1 VIPNAFV
8 QDLLTRVDIVDV
20 VGSRV
25 QLKKQGLNYW
35 ACCPFHSEKTPRF
48 SVSPDKQFY
57 HCFGCGQTGSA
68 ISFLMAYSGLSFV
81 EAVEELARSVGLQV
95 PHEGPSIPKEE
106 RQRKQAQQ
114 LALSDVMSRADSY
127 YRSMLKIS
135 PEAIEYL
142 RGRGLSGQIAAR
154 FGLGYVPDSWSPLKQ
169 CFDNYEAPELVEAGL
184 VIEREVENR
193 GGSARRY
200 DRFRA
205 RIMFPI
211 RNERGQVIAFGGRV
225 LGKGE
230 PKYLNSP
237 ETPLFSKG
245 NELYGL
251 FEARAAIREA
261 GYVLVVEGYMDVVA
275 LSQLGFPQAVATL
288 GTACTEMHV
297 RKLFRYTNKVVFSFD
312 GDMAGRK
319 AAKRAMESSL
329 SAVNDER
336 QVLFLF
342 LPPEHDPDS
351 FIREKGAEA
360 FGRMVASA
368 EPLSQFLMGE
378 ITGGLDMATME
389 GRSQALNRARPWVS
403 VMKKSALR
411 TQIVRKLIELV
422 GMPEKEVLPWLGFA
436 APGLGANK
444 KGKGFGFGM
453 FPRQPGHM
461 PARTARP
468 PAPKLDR
475 QVLRVLIRYP
485 ALMATVSDGQR
496 EMLLGGTS
504 ENRSLLAALVGLIDQ
519 LGSGDPA
526 KVQYAALVE
535 MLRNAGFDIEQLVAE
550 TSDDAISDES
560 MAAVQL
566 KGALGKMR
574 MGQIDA
580 EMSRL
585 AKTVLT
591 NVEDQEKYR
600 ELSKEL
606 MQLRE
611 AEKAENERVWEK
623 ADII

>member
-1 VIPNAFV
+1 
-8 QDLLTRVDIVDV
+8 
-20 VGSRV
+20 
-25 QLKKQGLNYW
+25 
-35 ACCPFHSEKTPRF
+35 
-48 SVSPDKQFY
+48 
-57 HCFGCGQTGSA
+57 
-68 ISFLMAYSGLSFV
+68 
-81 EAVEELARSVGLQV
+81 
-95 PHEGPSIPKEE
+95 
-106 RQRKQAQQ
+106 
-114 LALSDVMSRADSY
+114 
-127 YRSMLKIS
+127 
-135 PEAIEYL
+135 
-142 RGRGLSGQIAAR
+142 
-154 FGLGYVPDSWSPLKQ
+154 
-169 CFDNYEAPELVEAGL
+169 
-184 VIEREVENR
+184 
-193 GGSARRY
+193 
-200 DRFRA
+200 
-205 RIMFPI
+205 
-211 RNERGQVIAFGGRV
+211 QVIAFGGRV

-312 GDMAGRK
+312 GDTAGRK

-351 FIREKGAEA
+351 FIREKGTEA
-360 FGRMVASA
+360 FGRMIASA